1 MVYSTYWICQP
12 CFAMALAQTILSAL
26 SVESLSGYDLSK
38 RFSENSGCYWR
49 ASQQQIYRE
58 LAKLEDQNMIR
69 SETIP
74 QEGRPDKK
82 LYSITELGQEHLRE
96 WIAQPSE
103 PTPIREELLVKVL
116 AGHLVPHSIILKE
129 LTRRR
134 QVHMEQL
141 AIYQELEKER
151 QCHKLDELAIEDQC
165 VCLTLRRGIRYETEW
180 IDWCDE
186 AIQLFNQ

>member
-1 MVYSTYWICQP
+1 
-12 CFAMALAQTILSAL
+12 MALAQTILSAL
-26 SVESLSGYDLSK
+26 SASTLSGYDLSK

-58 LAKLEDQNMIR
+58 LAKLEDQSLIT

-82 LYSITELGQEHLRE
+82 LYSITHLGQEHLRE

-116 AGHLVPHSIILKE
+116 AGHLVPRSVILKE
-129 LTRRR
+129 LERRR
-134 QVHMEQL
+134 HVHLEQL
-141 AIYQELEKER
+141 AIYQELEQAK
-151 QCHKLDELAIEDQC
+151 QCHELEQLAIADQC

-186 AIQLFNQ
+186 AIQVFTTH